1 MRAQFCSS
9 GSAPGRNAE
18 PHGSSGSND
27 RPPTSGAMSRT
38 SSRPEYSRPSDAEL
52 SAMSIGVPSSSATVS
67 SSPSIS
73 ATRHFG

>member
-1 MRAQFCSS
+1 
-9 GSAPGRNAE
+9 
-18 PHGSSGSND
+18 
-27 RPPTSGAMSRT
+27 MSRT